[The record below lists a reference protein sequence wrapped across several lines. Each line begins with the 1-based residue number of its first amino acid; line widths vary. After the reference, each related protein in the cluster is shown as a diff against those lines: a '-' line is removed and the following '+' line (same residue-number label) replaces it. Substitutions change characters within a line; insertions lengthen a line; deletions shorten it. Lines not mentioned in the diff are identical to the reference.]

1 MDDKCPFSDPS
12 RHPSWPTP
20 CHGHPRMPWHG
31 CMVSVVSHG
40 TMVGP
45 TRRKGGCAGRAGL
58 AVSERNLGEK
68 KYRATGDK
76 SRLTGPDRAS
86 NTTRNNFVCEL

>member
-1 MDDKCPFSDPS
+1 MALWWAPLGERD
-12 RHPSWPTP
+12 R
-20 CHGHPRMPWHG
+20 
-31 CMVSVVSHG
+31 V
-40 TMVGP
+40 
-45 TRRKGGCAGRAGL
+45 TRRVPGDGLRAVPMWRKGGCAGRAGL